1 MYEEFAQVYDDL
13 MREIDY
19 KQWGDYV
26 FRLLLNAKNEV
37 KSVLEFGCGT
47 GNITSELA
55 QKGYAV
61 TAVDLSEEMLTV
73 ADEKIAEQNLG

>member
-47 GNITSELA
+47 GNITS
-55 QKGYAV
+55 
-61 TAVDLSEEMLTV
+61 
-73 ADEKIAEQNLG
+73 